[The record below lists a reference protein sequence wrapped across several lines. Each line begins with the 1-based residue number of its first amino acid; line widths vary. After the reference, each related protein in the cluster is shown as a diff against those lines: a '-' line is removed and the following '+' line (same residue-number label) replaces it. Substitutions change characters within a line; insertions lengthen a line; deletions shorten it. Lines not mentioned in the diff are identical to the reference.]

1 MLKTVKNIRKLYNAK
16 LLFVSSDDKIGEV
29 IGKEIDDYFKELK
42 VVSDLKE
49 AVSLACS
56 NNYDV
61 AIIDADIVGVSFSQL
76 CTELL
81 QLTPTLPKI
90 VISDS
95 DNNENIVTAINSGA
109 YTFLSKPLRA
119 KDLKLAVI
127 MCLNQTKRGDKIEFE
142 NGIYFDEY
150 RDQFFKAGGI
160 LIDFTRL
167 EKSFLKLLITK
178 RNEITD
184 YDTIKDVVWK
194 GKDMSI
200 YTMRNIVNKI
210 RQKTYYEIIKNH
222 SNKGYTIDILKSN

>member
-1 MLKTVKNIRKLYNAK
+1 MLKTVRNIRKLYNAK
-16 LLFVSSDDKIGEV
+16 LLFVTNDQSIIDTIQNEF
-29 IGKEIDDYFKELK
+29 DDYFKELK
-42 VVSDLKE
+42 VAGTLDE
-49 AVSLACS
+49 AISLACS
-56 NNYDV
+56 NSYDM
-61 AIIDADIVGVSFSQL
+61 AIIDADVKELSFSEL
-76 CTELL
+76 CTELS
-81 QLTPTLPKI
+81 QLAPTLPKI

-95 DNNENIVTAINSGA
+95 DNNESIVTAINSGA

-119 KDLKLAVI
+119 KDVKLAVI

-150 RDQFFKAGGI
+150 RDQFFKPGGV

-167 EKSFLKLLITK
+167 ENSFLKLLIVK

-184 YDTIKDVVWK
+184 YDTIKEVVWK

-222 SNKGYTIDILKSN
+222 SNKGYTIDILKNN

>member
-49 AVSLACS
+49 AISLACS

-81 QLTPTLPKI
+81 QLTPTLSKI

-119 KDLKLAVI
+119 KDLKLSVI

-150 RDQFFKAGGI
+150 RDQFFKAGGV

-178 RNEITD
+178 RSEITD
-184 YDTIKDVVWK
+184 YDTIKEIVWK
-194 GKDMSI
+194 GKEMSI

-210 RQKTYYEIIKNH
+210 RQKTYYEIIRNH
-222 SNKGYTIDILKSN
+222 SNKGYTVDIIKSN

>member
-16 LLFVSSDDKIGEV
+16 LLFITNDESISETIGNEF
-29 IGKEIDDYFKELK
+29 DDYFKELK
-42 VVSDLKE
+42 IVTNITDAL
-49 AVSLACS
+49 SLACS
-56 NNYDV
+56 NNYDMV
-61 AIIDADIVGVSFSQL
+61 IIDADIEGVSFSELCLELTQL
-76 CTELL
+76 A
-81 QLTPTLPKI
+81 PTLPKI
-90 VISDS
+90 VISNS
-95 DNNENIVTAINSGA
+95 DNNESIVTAINSGA

-119 KDLKLAVI
+119 KDVKLAVI

-167 EKSFLKLLITK
+167 EKSFLKLLIVK

-184 YDTIKDVVWK
+184 YDTIRDVVWK

-210 RQKTYYEIIKNH
+210 RQKTYYEIIRNH
-222 SNKGYTIDILKSN
+222 SNKGYTIDILKNN

>member
-29 IGKEIDDYFKELK
+29 IGKEIGDYFKELK

-49 AVSLACS
+49 AISLACS

-81 QLTPTLPKI
+81 QLTPTLSKI

-119 KDLKLAVI
+119 KDLKLSVI

-150 RDQFFKAGGI
+150 RDQFFKAGGV

-178 RNEITD
+178 RSEITD
-184 YDTIKDVVWK
+184 YDTIKEIVWK
-194 GKDMSI
+194 GKEMSI

-210 RQKTYYEIIKNH
+210 RQKTYYEIIRNH
-222 SNKGYTIDILKSN
+222 SNKGYTVDIIKSN

>member
-16 LLFVSSDDKIGEV
+16 LLFLSSDEKINEE
-29 IGKEIDDYFKELK
+29 IGREFDDYFKELK
-42 VVSDLKE
+42 VASTLKD
-49 AVSLACS
+49 ALALACS
-56 NNYDV
+56 NTYDMV
-61 AIIDADIVGVSFSQL
+61 IIDTDIKGVSFSEL
-76 CTELL
+76 CSELSSL
-81 QLTPTLPKI
+81 APTLPKI
-90 VISDS
+90 IISETD
-95 DNNENIVTAINSGA
+95 DNENIVTAVNSGA

-142 NGIYFDEY
+142 NGVYFDEY
-150 RDQFFKAGGI
+150 RDQFFKPGGI

-167 EKSFLKLLITK
+167 EKSFLKLLITR
-178 RNEITD
+178 RNDITD
-184 YDTIKDVVWK
+184 YDTIKDIVWK

>member
-49 AVSLACS
+49 AISLACS

>member
-1 MLKTVKNIRKLYNAK
+1 MLKTVRNIRKLYNAK
-16 LLFVSSDDKIGEV
+16 LLFVTNDQSIIDTIQHEF
-29 IGKEIDDYFKELK
+29 DDYFKELK
-42 VVSDLKE
+42 VAGTLDE
-49 AVSLACS
+49 AISLACS
-56 NNYDV
+56 NSYDM
-61 AIIDADIVGVSFSQL
+61 AIIDADVKELSFSEL
-76 CTELL
+76 CTELS
-81 QLTPTLPKI
+81 QLAPTLPKI

-95 DNNENIVTAINSGA
+95 DNNESIVTAINSGA

-119 KDLKLAVI
+119 KDVKLAVI

-150 RDQFFKAGGI
+150 RDQFFKPGGV

-167 EKSFLKLLITK
+167 EKSFLKLLIVK

-184 YDTIKDVVWK
+184 YDTIKEVVWK

-222 SNKGYTIDILKSN
+222 SNKGYTIDILKNN

>member
-1 MLKTVKNIRKLYNAK
+1 MLKTVRNIRKLYNAK
-16 LLFVSSDDKIGEV
+16 LLFVTNDQSIIDTIQNEF
-29 IGKEIDDYFKELK
+29 DDYFKELK
-42 VVSDLKE
+42 VAGTLDE
-49 AVSLACS
+49 AISLACS
-56 NNYDV
+56 NSYDM
-61 AIIDADIVGVSFSQL
+61 AIIDADVKELSFSEL
-76 CTELL
+76 CTELS
-81 QLTPTLPKI
+81 QLAPTLPKI

-95 DNNENIVTAINSGA
+95 DNNESIVTAINSGA

-119 KDLKLAVI
+119 KDVKLAVI

-150 RDQFFKAGGI
+150 RDQFFKPGGV

-167 EKSFLKLLITK
+167 EKSFLKLLIEK

-184 YDTIKDVVWK
+184 YDTIKEVVWK

-222 SNKGYTIDILKSN
+222 SNKGYTIDILKNN

>member
-16 LLFVSSDDKIGEV
+16 LLFLSSDEKINEE
-29 IGKEIDDYFKELK
+29 IGKEFDDYFKELK
-42 VVSDLKE
+42 VASTLKD
-49 AVSLACS
+49 ALSLACS
-56 NNYDV
+56 NTYDMV
-61 AIIDADIVGVSFSQL
+61 IIDTDIEGISFSNL
-76 CTELL
+76 CSELSSL
-81 QLTPTLPKI
+81 APTLPKI
-90 VISDS
+90 IISET
-95 DNNENIVTAINSGA
+95 DNNENIVTAVNSGA

-142 NGIYFDEY
+142 NGVYFDEY
-150 RDQFFKAGGI
+150 RDQFFKPGGI

-167 EKSFLKLLITK
+167 EKSFLKLLITR
-178 RNEITD
+178 RNDITD
-184 YDTIKDVVWK
+184 YDTIKDIVWK

>member
-1 MLKTVKNIRKLYNAK
+1 MLKRVRNIRKLYNAK
-16 LLFVSSDDKIGEV
+16 LLFVTNDQSIIDTIQNEF
-29 IGKEIDDYFKELK
+29 DDYFKELK
-42 VVSDLKE
+42 VAGTLDE
-49 AVSLACS
+49 AISLACS
-56 NNYDV
+56 NSYDM
-61 AIIDADIVGVSFSQL
+61 AIIDADVKELSFSEL
-76 CTELL
+76 CTELS
-81 QLTPTLPKI
+81 QLAPTLPKI

-95 DNNENIVTAINSGA
+95 DNNESIVTAINSGA

-119 KDLKLAVI
+119 KDVKLAVI

-150 RDQFFKAGGI
+150 RDQFFKPGGV

-167 EKSFLKLLITK
+167 EKSFLKLLIVK

-184 YDTIKDVVWK
+184 YDTIKEVVWK

-222 SNKGYTIDILKSN
+222 SNKGYTIDILKNN

>member
-16 LLFVSSDDKIGEV
+16 LLFVSSDDRISEIV
-29 IGKEIDDYFKELK
+29 GKEFDDYFKELK
-42 VVSDLKE
+42 VVSNLKE
-49 AVSLACS
+49 AISLACS

-119 KDLKLAVI
+119 KDLKLSVI

-150 RDQFFKAGGI
+150 RDQFFKAGGV

-178 RNEITD
+178 RSEITD
-184 YDTIKDVVWK
+184 YDTIKEIVWK
-194 GKDMSI
+194 GKEMSI

>member
-16 LLFVSSDDKIGEV
+16 LLFISSDEKIKDA
-29 IGKEIDDYFKELK
+29 IGNEFDDYFKELK
-42 VVSDLKE
+42 VATNIKDAL
-49 AVSLACS
+49 ALACS
-56 NNYDV
+56 NNYDM
-61 AIIDADIVGVSFSQL
+61 AIVDTDTVEISFPDL
-76 CTELL
+76 CSELSHL
-81 QLTPTLPKI
+81 APTLPKI
-90 VISDS
+90 IISDVDS
-95 DNNENIVTAINSGA
+95 NENIVTAINSGA

-167 EKSFLKLLITK
+167 EKSFLKLLILR
-178 RNEITD
+178 RNDITD

-194 GKDMSI
+194 GKEMSI

>member
-29 IGKEIDDYFKELK
+29 IGKEIDVYFKELK

-49 AVSLACS
+49 AISLACS

-81 QLTPTLPKI
+81 QLTPRLPKI

-119 KDLKLAVI
+119 KDLKLSVI

-150 RDQFFKAGGI
+150 RDQFFKAGGV

-178 RNEITD
+178 RSEITD
-184 YDTIKDVVWK
+184 YDTIKEIVWK
-194 GKDMSI
+194 GKEMSI

-210 RQKTYYEIIKNH
+210 RQKTYYEIIRNH
-222 SNKGYTIDILKSN
+222 SNKGYTVDIIKSN